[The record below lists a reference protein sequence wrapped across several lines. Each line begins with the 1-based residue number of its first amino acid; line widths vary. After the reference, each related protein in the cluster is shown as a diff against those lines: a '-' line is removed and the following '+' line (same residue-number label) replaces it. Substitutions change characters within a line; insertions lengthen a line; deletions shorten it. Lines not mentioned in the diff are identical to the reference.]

1 MNNNNNNNCKS
12 QNITKSLNTM
22 GAGCQTLQI
31 GVQACN
37 LVEVILGPK
46 WMNLDMSPKNR
57 QLRGGPGAFF
67 DRKMNIF
74 FSKNMKTPF

>member
-1 MNNNNNNNCKS
+1 MSSKKLL
-12 QNITKSLNTM
+12 TAVTM
-22 GAGCQTLQI
+22 GAGWQTLQI
-31 GVQACN
+31 GVQAWN

-46 WMNLDMSPKNR
+46 WMILDMNPKNR

-74 FSKNMKTPF
+74 FKKYENPLLVYKCT